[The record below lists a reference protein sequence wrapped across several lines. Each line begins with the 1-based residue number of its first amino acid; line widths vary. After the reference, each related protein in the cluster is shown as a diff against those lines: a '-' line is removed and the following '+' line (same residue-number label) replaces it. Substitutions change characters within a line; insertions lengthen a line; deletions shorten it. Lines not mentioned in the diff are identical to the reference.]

1 MLKLALT
8 KLGLKRLERTAVKVA
23 RCVLRGR
30 RRWQH
35 LLCYPTL
42 VALIFLCLAASSKAE
57 EKKEL
62 LAEHVAEADRD
73 RLKGLTEKSREIV
86 MSAIAEKYR
95 ELLMLRQQ
103 RDGVIENKNLTGS
116 GGLGHNYR
124 DLVLLKVFIS
134 SSMSPE
140 LLKTYVRQA
149 KRYGGVLVFNGL
161 PDNSWVKLNKTV
173 TEIVGN
179 EEGVG
184 IQIDPEEFDRFN
196 IKTVPAFVL
205 FKEDNRVTYTS
216 KEAEENKVIYDK
228 VTGNIGIETALR
240 LFAEKGELSLEAQAK
255 LENTGN
261 D

>member
-1 MLKLALT
+1 MAQKKLL
-8 KLGLKRLERTAVKVA
+8 L
-23 RCVLRGR
+23 VLA
-30 RRWQH
+30 
-35 LLCYPTL
+35 
-42 VALIFLCLAASSKAE
+42 ALIPMFLMANSNAE
-57 EKKEL
+57 AGEGL

-73 RLKGLTEKSREIV
+73 RLKGLIEKSQEIV

-103 RDGVIENKNLTGS
+103 RDGVIENKNLTDS
-116 GGLGHNYR
+116 GGPGRNYR
-124 DLVLLKVFIS
+124 DSVLLKVFIS
-134 SSMSPE
+134 SSMGPE

-149 KRYGGVLVFNGL
+149 RRYGGVLVFNGL

-184 IQIDPEEFDRFN
+184 IQIDPEEFDRFT

-205 FKEDNRVTYTS
+205 I
-216 KEAEENKVIYDK
+216 KEADLITGTSEEPAEDKVIYDK

-240 LFAEKGELSLEAQAK
+240 LFAEKGELGLEAQAK
-255 LENTGN
+255 LENAGN

>member
-1 MLKLALT
+1 MAQEKLLFMVT
-8 KLGLKRLERTAVKVA
+8 V
-23 RCVLRGR
+23 
-30 RRWQH
+30 
-35 LLCYPTL
+35 
-42 VALIFLCLAASSKAE
+42 LIFIFSSVNTNAE
-57 EKKEL
+57 AGEEL

-73 RLKGLTEKSREIV
+73 RLKGLIEKSREIV

-116 GGLGHNYR
+116 GGPGRDYR
-124 DLVLLKVFIS
+124 DSSILKVFVS
-134 SSMSPE
+134 SSMGTE
-140 LLKTYVRQA
+140 LLKTYA
-149 KRYGGVLVFNGL
+149 KEARRYGGVLVFNGL

-184 IQIDPEEFDRFN
+184 ILGIQIDPEEFDRFN

-205 FKEDNRVTYTS
+205 I
-216 KEAEENKVIYDK
+216 KEADLITGTSEEPAEDKVIYDK

-240 LFAEKGELSLEAQAK
+240 LFAEKGELGLEAQAK

>member
-1 MLKLALT
+1 MAQEKLLLAL
-8 KLGLKRLERTAVKVA
+8 AV
-23 RCVLRGR
+23 LI
-30 RRWQH
+30 
-35 LLCYPTL
+35 L
-42 VALIFLCLAASSKAE
+42 VFLAASSKAE
-57 EKKEL
+57 ERMEL

-73 RLKGLTEKSREIV
+73 RLKGLIEKSQEIV
-86 MSAIAEKYR
+86 MSTIAEKYR

>member
-1 MLKLALT
+1 MAQKKL
-8 KLGLKRLERTAVKVA
+8 
-23 RCVLRGR
+23 
-30 RRWQH
+30 
-35 LLCYPTL
+35 LLVL

-73 RLKGLTEKSREIV
+73 RLKGLIEKSREIV

-161 PDNSWVKLNKTV
+161 PDNSWAKLNKTV

-205 FKEDNRVTYTS
+205 I
-216 KEAEENKVIYDK
+216 KEADLITDTSEEPAKDKVIYDK

>member
-1 MLKLALT
+1 MAQKKLLFMVT
-8 KLGLKRLERTAVKVA
+8 V
-23 RCVLRGR
+23 
-30 RRWQH
+30 
-35 LLCYPTL
+35 
-42 VALIFLCLAASSKAE
+42 LIFIFSSVNTNAE
-57 EKKEL
+57 AGEEL
-62 LAEHVAEADRD
+62 LAEKLAVADREGF
-73 RLKGLTEKSREIV
+73 KGIIEKSREIV

-116 GGLGHNYR
+116 GGLGRDYR
-124 DLVLLKVFIS
+124 DSVLLKVFIS
-134 SSMSPE
+134 SSMGLE

-149 KRYGGVLVFNGL
+149 KHYGGVLVFNGL
-161 PDNSWVKLNKTV
+161 PDNSWVKMNKTV
-173 TEIVGN
+173 TEIVGD

-205 FKEDNRVTYTS
+205 I
-216 KEAEENKVIYDK
+216 KEADLITGTSEEPAEDKVIYDK
-228 VTGNIGIETALR
+228 VTGNIGIEAALC
-240 LFAEKGELSLEAQAK
+240 LFAEKGELSLEAEAK